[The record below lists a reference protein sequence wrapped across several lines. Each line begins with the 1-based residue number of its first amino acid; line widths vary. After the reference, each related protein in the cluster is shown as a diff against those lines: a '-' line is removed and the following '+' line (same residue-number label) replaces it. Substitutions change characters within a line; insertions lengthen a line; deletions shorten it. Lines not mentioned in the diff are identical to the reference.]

1 MDFFTGTGIYKTPR
15 YKPPLFSIF
24 NQDMQSLLL
33 IFVIIWKLYFYFTT
47 DTSLGDE
54 IVSTYDTYQYLVNS
68 INSTINVLFIIIV
81 MLVFLSLFV

>member
-1 MDFFTGTGIYKTPR
+1 MDFFTGPGIYKTPR